1 VLIESR
7 KFDHE
12 VRELLTERLT
22 FTFPRGGPRNAPTY
36 TRPSLHQDFRFVR
49 VEMAGEN
56 DGVQVS
62 ILFSWIT
69 SPDRTDIARFE
80 LGRFTVDEHPLDV
93 ELCVSFIM

>member
-1 VLIESR
+1 
-7 KFDHE
+7 
-12 VRELLTERLT
+12 
-22 FTFPRGGPRNAPTY
+22 
-36 TRPSLHQDFRFVR
+36 
-49 VEMAGEN
+49 MAGEN